1 LTQDTKISNPKSK
14 TPPNVGHSSANGSTG
29 SAATNRERL
38 SANETL
44 TIRKVMEYE
53 FRRML
58 ELVESATSVPVDQ
71 MSNGSSQQNSTNNA
85 AVGEDSSHSNS
96 GQPSSSPQPTPS
108 TSNENAGN
116 PQLMATNVT
125 FVPAQAPP
133 GTTLAD
139 LTAVAN
145 AAFRATSTP
154 EDIIQ
159 IWCGDHLL
167 DPDMNL
173 RTVRHF
179 YWKQPSEL
187 VLTYSIIKDPM

>member
-1 LTQDTKISNPKSK
+1 MLGFSHFSLP
-14 TPPNVGHSSANGSTG
+14 STTNA
-29 SAATNRERL
+29 AATAAGVAVANRERL

-71 MSNGSSQQNSTNNA
+71 MSNSSQNPTNNA
-85 AVGEDSSHSNS
+85 TNCEESQHSNGHMGSMQAGTGS
-96 GQPSSSPQPTPS
+96 GSGGGG
-108 TSNENAGN
+108 ENAT
-116 PQLMATNVT
+116 QLMATNVT

-145 AAFRATSTP
+145 AAFKATSTP

-159 IWCGDHLL
+159 VWCGDHLGHISDHGL
-167 DPDMNL
+167 MN
-173 RTVRHF
+173 
-179 YWKQPSEL
+179 E
-187 VLTYSIIKDPM
+187 